1 MYTDNCY
8 SLFDFKNTLHVF
20 NSISSCEGLSPIHL
34 DKLDNID
41 YSLTKK
47 TVFIISSLFTIES
60 VRFRRHKTLSLIL
73 CRDC

>member
-8 SLFDFKNTLHVF
+8 SLFDFKNTLYVF

-41 YSLTKK
+41 YIALQKNS
-47 TVFIISSLFTIES
+47 VNYFFIVYHRISK
-60 VRFRRHKTLSLIL
+60 V
-73 CRDC
+73 